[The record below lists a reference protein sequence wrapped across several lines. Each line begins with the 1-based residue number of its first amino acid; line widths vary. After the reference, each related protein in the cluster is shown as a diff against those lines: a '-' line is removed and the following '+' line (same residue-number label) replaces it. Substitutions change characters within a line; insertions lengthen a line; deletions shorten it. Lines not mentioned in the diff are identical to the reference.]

1 MSKINIEQ
9 QYSFFLEKMNLNES
23 LMDPVE
29 KIERK
34 RAWMSGFSQA
44 LVFMTQEVPNL
55 SDEDAENEISNI
67 IKECREYWN
76 KETNN
81 SK

>member
-1 MSKINIEQ
+1 
-9 QYSFFLEKMNLNES
+9 
-23 LMDPVE
+23 
-29 KIERK
+29 
-34 RAWMSGFSQA
+34 MSGFSQA